1 MRGLLP
7 FEEGLTM
14 RGTMAGELVL
24 IVEDEARI
32 ADVLERYLRAEGFRT
47 ERAANGKRALEF
59 WRAAQPDLILMDL
72 MIPEIDGLEVTKRI
86 RRESEVPILMV
97 TARAEDVD
105 RLLGLELG
113 ADDYIVKPFNPR
125 EVVARVKAVLRR
137 SKGQVRTPQHYQ
149 VGGLEIDLEAF
160 QARCRGEPLSLTP
173 TQLRLLAA
181 LAAHPGKAF
190 TRNEIMD
197 ALGDSGADE
206 RTINVHIKNLRERL
220 GACGEQLE
228 TVRGVGYRLSGMGS
242 NAD

>member
-1 MRGLLP
+1 M
-7 FEEGLTM
+7 
-14 RGTMAGELVL
+14 L
-24 IVEDEARI
+24 IVEDEPRI

-47 ERAANGKRALEF
+47 ERAASGKRALEL

-72 MIPEIDGLEVTKRI
+72 MIPEMDGLEVTKRI

-125 EVVARVKAVLRR
+125 EVVARVRAVLRR
-137 SKGQVRTPQHYQ
+137 SKGQIKPPQHYQ
-149 VGGLEIDLEAF
+149 VGGLELNLEAF
-160 QARCRGEPLSLTP
+160 QARCQAETLALTA
-173 TQLRLLAA
+173 TQFRLLAV
-181 LAAHPGKAF
+181 LAAHPNKVF
-190 TRNEIMD
+190 TRLELMD

-220 GACGEQLE
+220 GSCGEQLE
-228 TVRGVGYRLSGMGS
+228 TVRGVGYRLSVSGAGGV
-242 NAD
+242 